1 MHGSDVCLSK
11 GQGFFYM
18 HDAASAKQLKDRS
31 SSVVISVIEGIASCR
46 EIENEFT
53 KFFASGWRCTARQIG
68 PDKYVMRFPNARE
81 VEKAC
86 YQDRFTMCGCAA
98 TLRLTHWTT
107 SVGAKAELNIAWVR
121 VSNIPTDKR
130 TERNASFDAS
140 LVGVPLEI
148 DTSTLHKPEYVR
160 VLLGC
165 RDIT

>member
-1 MHGSDVCLSK
+1 
-11 GQGFFYM
+11 M